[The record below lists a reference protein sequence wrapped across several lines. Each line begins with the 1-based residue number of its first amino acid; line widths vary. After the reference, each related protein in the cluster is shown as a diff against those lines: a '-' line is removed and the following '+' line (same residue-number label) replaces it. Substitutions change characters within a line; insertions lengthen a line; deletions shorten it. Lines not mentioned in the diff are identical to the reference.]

1 MAEHEEAEVEA
12 APKPKRVARPRV
24 KTSSG
29 GGGQTAVFPWIIA
42 LAALGLSGYLF
53 LQLGALNK
61 RLQGDTGP
69 KPKGQTEAE
78 GGAAQT
84 GGAGVFDWR
93 AEPEAVDYEMGMF
106 TANTSDGRAAKMDLW
121 LRIES
126 YYVEQEWAAYVAQK
140 ETYEK
145 ALTQCFGRVAGTLDE
160 TGNPV
165 KKKKGSQASLN
176 GRFILAAEGGEV
188 KVEPLKMPEEPLR
201 PRTVLEQELIRQQPL
216 VKDVVIEQ
224 INTHTAA
231 ELTSAAGKTAF
242 KKAIID
248 ALSAAIDPHFG
259 TIKDVFFTDLVTT

>member
-1 MAEHEEAEVEA
+1 MAERDEAEVES
-12 APKPKRVARPRV
+12 APKPKRVASPRP
-24 KTSSG
+24 KAGG

-78 GGAAQT
+78 GGAAEAG

-93 AEPEAVDYEMGMF
+93 AEPEAVDFEMGQF

-126 YYVEQEWAAYVAQK
+126 YYVEQEWEAYAKEKQRYEEALAQ
-140 ETYEK
+140 YY
-145 ALTQCFGRVAGTLDE
+145 GRISGTLDE
-160 TGNPV
+160 SGKPA
-165 KKKKGSQASLN
+165 KKKGSQAYVD

-188 KVEPLKMPEEPLR
+188 KVEPLKMPEEPQR
-201 PRTVLEQELIRQQPL
+201 PLTVLEQEIVRQRPM

-224 INTHTAA
+224 INIHTAA
-231 ELTSAAGKTAF
+231 ELTSAEGKTAF

-259 TIKDVFFTDLVTT
+259 TIKGVFFTDLVTT